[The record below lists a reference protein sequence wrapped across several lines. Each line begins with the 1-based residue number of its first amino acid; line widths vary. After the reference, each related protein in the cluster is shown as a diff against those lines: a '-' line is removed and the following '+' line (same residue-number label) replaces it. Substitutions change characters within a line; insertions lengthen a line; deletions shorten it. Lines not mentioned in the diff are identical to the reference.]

1 MQKSLQR
8 ERHKVDE
15 EEFKA
20 PDWVQ
25 ASEELKPLTQKQKR
39 YFLAVLAI
47 VIPFCTWAGWFE
59 WNRAHEG
66 HWRAWVYTFEW
77 PFFAGVAIYMYR
89 RFLRGDRI
97 RIPRPDVN
105 SIGDEERN

>member
-1 MQKSLQR
+1 MQKLPR
-8 ERHKVDE
+8 KEKYVMAK
-15 EEFKA
+15 EEFEA
-20 PDWVQ
+20 PDWVKNG
-25 ASEELKPLTQKQKR
+25 EELKPLTKNQKR

-47 VIPFCTWAGWFE
+47 VIPFCMWAGWFE

-89 RFLRGDRI
+89 RFLHGDRPK
-97 RIPRPDVN
+97 IPRPNLDKLN
-105 SIGDEERN
+105 KES